1 MPDLP
6 SWQVQSLTVD
16 LAAGMFRSLCSL
28 VEYAPG
34 NGKKVTLDWYVD
46 CEIYKKHQYIKW
58 GVRKAWSCSAPA
70 GVTSKATNER
80 RVQWLQRTLDLQEL
94 LW

>member
-6 SWQVQSLTVD
+6 CWQVQNLTVD
-16 LAAGMFRSLCSL
+16 LAEGMVRSLCSL

-46 CEIYKKHQYIKW
+46 CEIYKKHQYIDW
-58 GVRKAWSCSAPA
+58 GCKKGKVSLSSGRNNFKSKKRKMNTV
-70 GVTSKATNER
+70 G
-80 RVQWLQRTLDLQEL
+80 
-94 LW
+94 